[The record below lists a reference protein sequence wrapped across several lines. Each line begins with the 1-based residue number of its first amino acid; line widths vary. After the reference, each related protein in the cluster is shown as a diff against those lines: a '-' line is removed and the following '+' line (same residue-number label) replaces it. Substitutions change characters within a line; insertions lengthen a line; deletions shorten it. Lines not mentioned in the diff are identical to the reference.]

1 MNFSENT
8 VRDIEDGSE
17 EIIKSKA
24 EENLGMTM
32 NIGNIVE
39 MDGRQLSDFEEE
51 NTWKLV
57 KNTINN
63 IRHSKN
69 YQSLWFLLSL
79 GTFSYIK

>member
-63 IRHSKN
+63 ILQYSTI
-69 YQSLWFLLSL
+69 Q
-79 GTFSYIK
+79 